1 MRTLVLG
8 VLLMASFY
16 GFAQR
21 ACSTQE
27 YLQAQEVLHPAYAA
41 NRAAIETFIKQQP
54 TSIATAK
61 TASKNLVRI
70 PVVVHILN
78 TQSSQNIS
86 DAQVASQI
94 EALNRD
100 FRRQNADTANTPERF
115 KGLAADVEIEFIL
128 ATADPMGRPTTG
140 IVRRQTNVSDWTM
153 DDKIK
158 FSAQGG
164 SNGWDS
170 KSYLNIWV
178 GNMRQLLGYSS
189 VPGGPVEKDGVVINT
204 SAFGTINIGAP
215 YNLGRTAVHEVGH
228 WLGLKHIWGDTY
240 CGEDEVEDTP
250 KQGNYTTGCPT
261 TFRSS
266 CSNNATGDMYMNFM
280 DFTNDACINLFTEG
294 QKQRM
299 RSLFNS
305 GGPRQSLLSSKGLN
319 EPWLEE
325 APVEEGPITS
335 KQPRLYPNPVTS
347 EAVLDLSGQPQWV
360 GKELAVL
367 SVNGIIVQR
376 QLVTATQQKI
386 DLSRLA
392 PGIYLVW
399 LKTGKEEIRQKLL
412 KY

>member
-41 NRAAIETFIKQQP
+41 NRAAIETFIKQQS